1 MCNTAEITPAGFLAY
16 LDEERPGEAEFL
28 VDPDCL
34 CDDDVRLLEA
44 KATTS
49 GRKSGGGG
57 EGPPDRAH
65 ACCRAFGP
73 SRPVNASV
81 TCAPSLAAFCA
92 QTKALKPVM
101 SRPTKSVWIVSVPS
115 YV

>member
-16 LDEERPGEAEFL
+16 LDEERPGEAEYV

-44 KATTS
+44 KAPSS

-65 ACCRAFGP
+65 ACC
-73 SRPVNASV
+73 
-81 TCAPSLAAFCA
+81 APSGRRGEWMLAGPAAPPQQRFSA
-92 QTKALKPVM
+92 
-101 SRPTKSVWIVSVPS
+101 RPRPS
-115 YV
+115 NPA